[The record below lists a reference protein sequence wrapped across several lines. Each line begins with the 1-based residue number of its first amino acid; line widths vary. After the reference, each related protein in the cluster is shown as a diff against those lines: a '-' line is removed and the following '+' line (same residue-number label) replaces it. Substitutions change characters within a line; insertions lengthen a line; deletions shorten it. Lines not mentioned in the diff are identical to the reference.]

1 MLPNEVTHVVS
12 EPETYDT
19 PTERATINQLTVD
32 ELDNWLMRIRERRL
46 VVVQKLEAAA
56 KVSAD
61 KARLVTFLKYERQAA
76 IAKRALTRLDEAMER
91 VEKIVHK
98 VRLLAMATELE
109 AGENEEELTDA
120 DTS

>member
-1 MLPNEVTHVVS
+1 MQDN
-12 EPETYDT
+12 EPEAYDT
-19 PTERATINQLTVD
+19 PTERATINQLSVD
-32 ELDNWLMRIRERRL
+32 ELDNWLTRIRERRL

-98 VRLLAMATELE
+98 VRLLAMASELE
-109 AGENEEELTDA
+109 AGENEEELEDA
-120 DTS
+120 SEST

>member
-1 MLPNEVTHVVS
+1 MQDN
-12 EPETYDT
+12 EPEAYDT
-19 PTERATINQLTVD
+19 PTERATINQLSVD
-32 ELDNWLMRIRERRL
+32 ELDNWLTRIRERRL

-91 VEKIVHK
+91 VEKIVHR
-98 VRLLAMATELE
+98 VRLLAMAVEMEVTQEEEDERMEAREE
-109 AGENEEELTDA
+109 AG
-120 DTS
+120 